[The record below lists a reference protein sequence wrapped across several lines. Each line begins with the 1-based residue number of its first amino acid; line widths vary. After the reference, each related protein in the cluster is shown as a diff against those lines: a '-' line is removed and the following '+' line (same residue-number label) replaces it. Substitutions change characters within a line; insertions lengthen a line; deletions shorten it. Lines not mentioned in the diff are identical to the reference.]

1 MKIYESLVNISK
13 GESKVDKSQEGKSEL
28 EEEVFLNDFEVSD
41 GMDEEKENEADEDF
55 GRIEISEKS
64 ELKQR

>member
-41 GMDEEKENEADEDF
+41 GMDEE
-55 GRIEISEKS
+55 
-64 ELKQR
+64 

>member
-55 GRIEISEKS
+55 GRIEIS
-64 ELKQR
+64 